1 MVKPVAPVNASV
13 AAVRI
18 SQLYDSVRRGD
29 DFDASPAQR
38 RATVKQW
45 ASYKKTGK
53 KQYIQRQ
60 RKKTPRELFEAFV
73 LSANGAQALNQE
85 KLNANYSK
93 ERREARQR
101 IEGASNLFGDAALQV
116 IESRENSARRADE
129 HRVRVEQ
136 KNGSASS
143 KDDGRS
149 ASAREEDAKRYSA
162 KLIEA
167 RETVKGLSIGV
178 VEKAANSPLE
188 LMTGTTGIQGLRAED
203 IQRLC
208 VEALLIL
215 IQPTIKMMLAVAT
228 LQPDKKKAADD
239 FDGVVSFSAK
249 QNEQGVAPR
258 QAIKF
263 GVERADSRTLFAS
276 ACSIG
281 MPWPGHNA
289 PAVLAF

>member
-13 AAVRI
+13 ASVRI
-18 SQLYDSVRRGD
+18 SQYYDSVRRGD
-29 DFDASPAQR
+29 SFEASPADR
-38 RATVKQW
+38 RATVKAW
-45 ASYKKTGK
+45 ASYKKSGK

-60 RKKTPRELFEAFV
+60 KKKTPRELFEAFV

-101 IEGASNLFGDAALQV
+101 IEGANSLLGDAHLQL

-136 KNGSASS
+136 KNGPASR

-149 ASAREEDAKRYSA
+149 ASAREEDARRYSA

-188 LMTGTTGIQGLRAED
+188 LMSGTTGIQGLRAED

-208 VEALLIL
+208 VEALLTL

-228 LQPDKKKAADD
+228 PQPDRKKTAHD

-249 QNEQGVAPR
+249 QNEQGVTPR
-258 QAIKF
+258 KAIQIA
-263 GVERADSRTLFAS
+263 VERADTPTILAT
-276 ACSIG
+276 ACSIST
-281 MPWPGHNA
+281 PWAGHGA
-289 PAVLAF
+289 PAVLAY